1 MRKPF
6 AAAVAALI
14 VGLSGCGAAPNN
26 ENVEI
31 TIPASLAARSQRV
44 AFSGAPPVIP
54 HTKQSGKCIRCHND
68 VGARTP
74 GIGSGWAPA
83 NPHTQTPGMSD
94 QSRCRQCH
102 VFSQTPE
109 NFRDNTFVG
118 LKLPTHGE
126 QAFAGAPPVIP
137 HHRFMREDCSS
148 CHAGE
153 AARPEILCTHS
164 ERARCVQCH
173 VNQSSLD
180 VLELAD
186 VK

>member
-6 AAAVAALI
+6 AVAMAAII
-14 VGLSGCGAAPNN
+14 VGLSGCGAAPNDVN
-26 ENVEI
+26 LGI

-44 AFSGAPPVIP
+44 AYSGAPPVIP
-54 HTKQSGKCIRCHND
+54 HARQSGKCIRCHND

-74 GIGSGWAPA
+74 GIGSGLAPA
-83 NPHTQTPGMSD
+83 NPHLQTPGMSD

-109 NFRDNTFVG
+109 NFRDNAFVG
-118 LKLPTHGE
+118 LKLPTHGD
-126 QAFAGAPPVIP
+126 QAFKGAPPVIP
-137 HHRFMREDCSS
+137 HHQFMRENCRS

-153 AARPEILCTHS
+153 AARPEIRCTHS

-173 VNQSSLD
+173 VKQSGNEGLD
-180 VLELAD
+180 LAD